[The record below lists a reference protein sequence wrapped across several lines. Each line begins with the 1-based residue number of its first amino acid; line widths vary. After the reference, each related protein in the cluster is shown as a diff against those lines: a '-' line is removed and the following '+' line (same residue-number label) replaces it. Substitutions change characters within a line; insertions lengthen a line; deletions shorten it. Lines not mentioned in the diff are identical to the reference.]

1 MKTPEQVKAEFEAAG
16 VTMKDW
22 CEAHGIDRYVVT
34 DLMRGVRKGIRGKSH
49 EVAIML
55 GLKDGAVIAP
65 KDFMPSKSGK
75 ASQS

>member
-65 KDFMPSKSGK
+65 KDFMPSRNKK
-75 ASQS
+75 AN